1 MFGHIDGTAVGEIF
15 EDGRHLRISVIHA
28 PTMADIWG
36 AQEGAYSI
44 VLSGAMK
51 MTSMNWITSYTRGKA
66 AKIHPVASKL
76 RISNSQRESWVFG

>member
-15 EDGRHLRISVIHA
+15 EDRRHLRISVIHA
-28 PTMADIWG
+28 PTMDDIWG

-51 MTSMNWITSYTRGKA
+51 MTSMSWTTPYTRGKA
-66 AKIHPVASKL
+66 VKMHLMVSKL
-76 RISNSQRESWVFG
+76 RIRNSQREIWIFV